1 MGQMSLMRLKGLS
14 TCGVVLLLVSGCAL
28 QEVRSKTKFGPEFR
42 HSGSN
47 NTNNERW
54 TVEQGFDFKWDR
66 GITTGIAYRRRD
78 INDGNGDNENRV
90 MFEFSFPLWKAE
102 SKDRQLARRV
112 ERLEQQLA
120 MRGPTASNGV
130 DR

>member
-1 MGQMSLMRLKGLS
+1 MRLKRLTAG
-14 TCGVVLLLVSGCAL
+14 GVVLLLASGCAL

-42 HSGSN
+42 HSGST

-54 TVEQGFDFKWDR
+54 TVEQGFDFKWDQ
-66 GITTGIAYRRRD
+66 GVTTGITYRRRD

-102 SKDRQLARRV
+102 SKESTLAGRV

-120 MRGPTASNGV
+120 MRGTTANHGV